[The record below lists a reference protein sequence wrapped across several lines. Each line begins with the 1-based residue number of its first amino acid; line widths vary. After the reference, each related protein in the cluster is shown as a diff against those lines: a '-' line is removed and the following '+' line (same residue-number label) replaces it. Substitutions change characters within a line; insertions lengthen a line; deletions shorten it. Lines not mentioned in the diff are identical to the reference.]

1 MNLSL
6 FLSVL
11 PAFIYLAFILTYHI
25 IIYLCIGLLAKNF
38 NHKYHKINELCIRV
52 LKLYHLKKL

>member
-6 FLSVL
+6 LLSVL

-25 IIYLCIGLLAKNF
+25 IIYLCIGLLAKILITNIT
-38 NHKYHKINELCIRV
+38 K
-52 LKLYHLKKL
+52 

>member
-6 FLSVL
+6 LLSVL
-11 PAFIYLAFILTYHI
+11 PAFIYLAFVLTYHI
-25 IIYLCIGLLAKNF
+25 IIYLCTGLLAKNF
-38 NHKYHKINELCIRV
+38 NLKYHKINELCIRV